1 MQYLALSS
9 NGESRSVS
17 RQARIQGF
25 TLIELLVVIA
35 IIAILAGLLL
45 PALAHS
51 KEKAKRTS
59 CKSNMHQMTL
69 TAMIYAQDNADNY
82 PSEARTTNIYHAV
95 WMPTEVI
102 SNFVNHY
109 SMPTNALTCPDKN
122 TGGTWMYVQ
131 GYGTRVGYFILWGM
145 PTSLDT
151 RNRAGTYP
159 ATQPWPWDSPQ
170 KSTDVTPYSYLLTD
184 LISKGTDNYTTPN
197 NQVLNNI
204 TDCPH
209 TPSGPKWSG
218 SGQLVEP
225 DTLGSEGGNV
235 GWYDGSVNWV
245 RQAMM
250 HQRFVFFNTPAG
262 PNAAYIGYW

>member
-1 MQYLALSS
+1 MQYPAPSS
-9 NGESRSVS
+9 S
-17 RQARIQGF
+17 RQDRSIRRQALREGF

-59 CKSNMHQMTL
+59 CKSNMHQLSL
-69 TAMIYAQDNADNY
+69 TALIYAQDNGEY
-82 PSEARTTNIYHAV
+82 FPSEQRSANVWHAV
-95 WMPTEVI
+95 WMPTDVC

-122 TGGTWMYVQ
+122 IGGTWMYVQ

-145 PTSLDT
+145 PTSIDT
-151 RNRAGTYP
+151 RNRAGSYP
-159 ATQPWPWDSPQ
+159 SNQPWPWDSPQ
-170 KSTDVTPYSYLLTD
+170 KSTDVTPYSYLLSD
-184 LISKGTDNYTTPN
+184 IISKGTDNYTTPSGSA
-197 NQVLNNI
+197 LNNI

-209 TPSGPKWSG
+209 SPSGPKWSG

-225 DTLGSEGGNV
+225 DSLGSEGGNV
-235 GWYDGSVNWV
+235 GTPDGSILWV
-245 RQAMM
+245 RQTMM
-250 HQRFVFFNTPAG
+250 HERFVFFNAGG